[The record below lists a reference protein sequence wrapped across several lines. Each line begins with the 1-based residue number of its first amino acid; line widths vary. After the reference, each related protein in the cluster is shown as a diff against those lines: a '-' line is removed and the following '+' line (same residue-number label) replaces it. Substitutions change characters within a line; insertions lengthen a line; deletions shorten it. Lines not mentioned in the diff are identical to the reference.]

1 MSDENDGRVVVVS
14 LGVDG
19 PDRLLLR
26 SVIQAE
32 QGFVAQ
38 EDIGVC
44 RDRAGL
50 TDQLL
55 LAAREVADA
64 SICQV
69 RCVDSVECLV
79 YLRCWESSTAKDTVP
94 TG

>member
-19 PDRLLLR
+19 PDRLFLR
-26 SVIQAE
+26 SIIQAE

-38 EDIGVC
+38 EDIGVRC
-44 RDRAGL
+44 DRAGL

-55 LAAREVADA
+55 LAAGEVSDA
-64 SICQV
+64 SIRQV
-69 RCVDSVECLV
+69 RCADSVERFGDLCSGEPSMPE
-79 YLRCWESSTAKDTVP
+79 YTVP

>member
-38 EDIGVC
+38 EDIGVRC
-44 RDRAGL
+44 DRAGL

-55 LAAREVADA
+55 LAAGGVADA

-69 RCVDSVECLV
+69 CCVESLECLV
-79 YLRCWESSTAKDTVP
+79 YLRCGEPSAAKDTVP

>member
-1 MSDENDGRVVVVS
+1 MRDENDGRVVVAS
-14 LGVDG
+14 LRVDS

-38 EDIGVC
+38 EDIGVRC
-44 RDRAGL
+44 DRAGL

-69 RCVDSVECLV
+69 RCVDSAECLV
-79 YLRCWESSTAKDTVP
+79 YLHCWEPPTAENTVP